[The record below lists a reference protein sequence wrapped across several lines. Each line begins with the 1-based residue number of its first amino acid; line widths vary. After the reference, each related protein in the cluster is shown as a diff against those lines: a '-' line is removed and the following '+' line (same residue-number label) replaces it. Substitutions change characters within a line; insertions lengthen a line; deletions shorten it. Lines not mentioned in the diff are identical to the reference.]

1 MPKTKREE
9 LVFTAMTSG
18 LMIFIMGVYN
28 VAINNNGLEYASFV
42 QAARTF
48 PLEWLIGFL
57 LAFFAANKT
66 AKHFAFHVVTP
77 ADRKIFVILSIQ
89 TFTVCTMVP
98 LMSLVGT
105 IKAHGLTYDL
115 PIVWLQTVCLNF
127 IMAYPL
133 QLLVAGP
140 VCRRIFRKLFREK
153 KDMQEKY
160 PHRTYNGS

>member
-1 MPKTKREE
+1 MLGRNFIMPKTKREE

-57 LAFFAANKT
+57 LAFFVANKT

-89 TFTVCTMVP
+89 IFTVCTMVP

-105 IKAHGLTYDL
+105 IEAHGLTCDL
-115 PIVWLQTVCLNF
+115 PIVWLNF

-140 VCRRIFRKLFREK
+140 VCRRIFHKLFREK
-153 KDMQEKY
+153 KDMQGKY
-160 PHRTYNGS
+160 PHRT

>member
-160 PHRTYNGS
+160 PHRT